1 MRLTRKGSEPF
12 CGGRPS
18 SCYTPINNASHICQ
32 SGSPGK
38 LRVRGNHRKTGAGL
52 LRKGKSTF
60 LHLHVSVT
68 LSPKEALAEQGGSG
82 QRFHS
87 PPSSY
92 TKLTQEARWCG
103 AGLFAPCSEWQKG
116 KRRTTGLLPLLPCR
130 PAPQQAPGASL
141 PIPSSPGSLARM
153 TVAGE
158 VRDAASSWPPQAIN
172 FANRNGISSPS
183 LSTPAPTF
191 SRSPP
196 APLGHLLRIML
207 LCQLRARRKW
217 QGSVDSR
224 ITEIF
229 EREKM

>member
-1 MRLTRKGSEPF
+1 M
-12 CGGRPS
+12 GGVLPAV
-18 SCYTPINNASHICQ
+18 THQINNALHICQ

-38 LRVRGNHRKTGAGL
+38 LRVRGNHRNTGAGL
-52 LRKGKSTF
+52 LRKGKPTF
-60 LHLHVSVT
+60 LRLRVSVI

-82 QRFHS
+82 QRFRG

-92 TKLTQEARWCG
+92 TKLTHEARWRG

-130 PAPQQAPGASL
+130 PAPPQAPRASL
-141 PIPSSPGSLARM
+141 PIPSSPGSLARL

-158 VRDAASSWPPQAIN
+158 VRDAALSWPPRAIN

-196 APLGHLLRIML
+196 STAGAPTADHAAMP
-207 LCQLRARRKW
+207 A
-217 QGSVDSR
+217 QGK
-224 ITEIF
+224 
-229 EREKM
+229 EKMARICGLKDHRDF